1 MPKLKK
7 RADGRY
13 VKTFIDSK
21 TGKRKSF
28 YGQTEREVNRKIL
41 EYQSKQESG
50 RTFQE
55 VADEWWDRAEPELAV
70 QSVSGYRVA
79 MQRAVEHFGDDLIKD
94 ITALQLVHYL
104 ELLGKQGLAQK
115 TVGKARMVCNLI
127 FKYALLHGE
136 IEVNRCA
143 DIPLPK
149 GLTKNTRKAASAEDE
164 QIIRA
169 LSEDE
174 WLFPYI
180 ALLTGLRKGEIL
192 ALQWQDVDF
201 DNNLISVTKSVAHDN
216 DRPFIKMPKTKQGIR
231 KVPLLEALKQRLL
244 TVPDKRPEH
253 YIISIT
259 GGKSPLSEMQ
269 YQRAYARFKERTGV
283 AATAHEL
290 RHSFATVAIENGV
303 QPKSVQQIL
312 GHKQLSTT
320 MDIYTEFRDK
330 QLADAA
336 AILNQIDSKKAPK

>member
-13 VKTFIDSK
+13 VKTFIDPK

-28 YGQTEREVNRKIL
+28 YGQTEREVNRKIF

-94 ITALQLVHYL
+94 ITALQLVHYF

-192 ALQWQDVDF
+192 ALQWQDIDF
-201 DNNLISVTKSVAHDN
+201 DNNLISVTKSVAHNN
-216 DRPFIKMPKTKQGIR
+216 DRPFIKTPKTKQGIR

-269 YQRAYARFKERTGV
+269 YQRAYARFQERTGV
-283 AATAHEL
+283 TATAHEL

-312 GHKQLSTT
+312 GHKQLATT

-336 AILNQIDSKKAPK
+336 AILNQIDSKKYPK